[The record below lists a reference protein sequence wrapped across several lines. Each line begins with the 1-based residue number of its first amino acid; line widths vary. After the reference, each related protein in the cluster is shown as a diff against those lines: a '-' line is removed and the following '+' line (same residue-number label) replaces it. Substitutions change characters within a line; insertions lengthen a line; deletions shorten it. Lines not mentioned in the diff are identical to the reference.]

1 MTLRLVK
8 DAPKVPRRHGHRAP
22 PVLSKEQERVANAA
36 IRGLA
41 VKRFGSL
48 TKMSQALGL
57 HPDSVKNALGRR
69 GRVTAEMVLRVAL
82 VTRTPVEAM
91 ITPGPREAGS

>member
-8 DAPKVPRRHGHRAP
+8 DEPEAPRRRGHRAP
-22 PVLSKEQERVANAA
+22 PVLSREQERVANAA

-41 VKRFGSL
+41 VKRYGSL
-48 TKMSQALGL
+48 AKMSRALGL
-57 HPDSVKNALGRR
+57 HHDSVKQALGRR

-82 VTRTPVEAM
+82 ATRTPVEAM
-91 ITPGPREAGS
+91 ITPGPREVGP